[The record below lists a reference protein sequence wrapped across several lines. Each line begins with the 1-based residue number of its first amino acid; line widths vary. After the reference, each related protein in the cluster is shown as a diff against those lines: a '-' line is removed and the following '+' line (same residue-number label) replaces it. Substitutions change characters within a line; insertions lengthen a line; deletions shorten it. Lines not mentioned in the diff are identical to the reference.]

1 MSAEGVMDLQLACG
15 NAMSLSLE
23 LPQTPDCD
31 AATARSL
38 AAAAAALLIALR
50 RRGLARVDQAL
61 VVVLGACVGMLW
73 P

>member
-1 MSAEGVMDLQLACG
+1 MDLHLACG
-15 NAMSLSLE
+15 NAMGLSLE
-23 LPQTPDCD
+23 LSDRAV
-31 AATARSL
+31 AASQSGAWG
-38 AAAAAALLIALR
+38 AAAAVVLLMALR